1 MNSLYAILLLIP
13 LSLPGQFF
21 RRDGEPAKHAG
32 IDPLLAAVERE
43 FLNVRIRLFGRFGEG
58 RSAH

>member
-21 RRDGEPAKHAG
+21 RRDGEPAKPAEQANPN
-32 IDPLLAAVERE
+32 IKDRKSTR
-43 FLNVRIRLFGRFGEG
+43 LNSSHQCGR
-58 RSAH
+58 